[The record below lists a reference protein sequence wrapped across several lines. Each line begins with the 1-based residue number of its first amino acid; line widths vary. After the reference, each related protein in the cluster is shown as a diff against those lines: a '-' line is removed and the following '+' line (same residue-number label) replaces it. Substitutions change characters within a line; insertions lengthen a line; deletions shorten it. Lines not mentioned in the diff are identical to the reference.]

1 MSRMHPR
8 YQEARKRLRDL
19 PQRYPS
25 LFDQTIILGQ
35 QWNAALEKDATGL
48 QCVRFVD
55 DLVERLTPM
64 RK

>member
-1 MSRMHPR
+1 MHPR

-19 PQRYPS
+19 PQSYPS
-25 LFDQTIILGQ
+25 LFDQTLRLGVL
-35 QWNAALEKDATGL
+35 WNTALEKDATGL

-55 DLVERLTPM
+55 DLVERLKPM